1 MPLIYFCANTPIK
14 ISEQNKCTEYTQI
27 TLYTINSQTSIL
39 QTEYHIEIPYGRYQ
53 NCCVFNKFGKIL
65 ATAGVGG
72 SVYLWTENS
81 VSGGWECAA
90 ELANITMT
98 TVTSISWDPSSQYIC
113 TGQYF

>member
-1 MPLIYFCANTPIK
+1 MYTH
-14 ISEQNKCTEYTQI
+14 THYTQI
-27 TLYTINSQTSIL
+27 FCIKFIYRSLSLL
-39 QTEYHIEIPYGRYQ
+39 QTEFRIEIPHGRYQ

-113 TGQYF
+113 TGQYFLLF